1 MVQERTCDYT
11 GEAIEPGTGIM
22 YIANDGTVMHF
33 VDSKAEKNYLLGREP
48 RDLEWTAAGRGSSRT
63 EQATTETA
71 EPDAED
77 TASEQEVEETTEAAE
92 SEADDADEEHSAED
106 AEEEAVADAA
116 GDADA
121 DAAGEEEAVADTAT
135 DEDTDDAADTAT
147 EAEDAEAGEEA
158 EVDSQ

>member
-77 TASEQEVEETTEAAE
+77 TASEQEVEETTEA
-92 SEADDADEEHSAED
+92 DDADEEHSAED